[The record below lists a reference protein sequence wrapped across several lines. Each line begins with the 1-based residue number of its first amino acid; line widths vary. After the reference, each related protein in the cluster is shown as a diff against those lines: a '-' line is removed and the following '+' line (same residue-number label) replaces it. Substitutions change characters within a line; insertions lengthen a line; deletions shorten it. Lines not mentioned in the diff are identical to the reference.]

1 MAKKTQGLKPDTV
14 LKNYWRNNEQF
25 ADLFNAVLFEGR
37 RVIRPEELED
47 MDTEES
53 SVLENKE
60 YVESIQASR
69 DNVKI
74 RKKSTEH
81 GAEFVIFGIEGQEH
95 IHYAMPM
102 RVMGYDYG
110 IYKKQYDSNAQ
121 RYKTADGINADEYV
135 SRMKKTDKFIPV
147 ITIVIYYG
155 ERVWDGAT
163 SLHGMLDISD
173 EIANY
178 VNDYK
183 MLLVEAR
190 KNDLILHNANNIDLF
205 NLLEIILDRSIPK
218 NEAKEKAIQYSEE
231 HKTDRNVIMT
241 VAGATNSKIDYDAYT
256 KGGGRMCTLFEG
268 IARENEIIGIE
279 KGKAEGKVEG
289 KAEGIIETGLEFG
302 LSEEDILMRLQKKL
316 NISLQKAQDYMDKFA
331 RQTV

>member
-1 MAKKTQGLKPDTV
+1 
-14 LKNYWRNNEQF
+14 
-25 ADLFNAVLFEGR
+25 
-37 RVIRPEELED
+37 
-47 MDTEES
+47 
-53 SVLENKE
+53 
-60 YVESIQASR
+60 
-69 DNVKI
+69 
-74 RKKSTEH
+74 
-81 GAEFVIFGIEGQEH
+81 
-95 IHYAMPM
+95 
-102 RVMGYDYG
+102 
-110 IYKKQYDSNAQ
+110 
-121 RYKTADGINADEYV
+121 
-135 SRMKKTDKFIPV
+135 MKKTDKFIPV

-256 KGGGRMCTLFEG
+256 KGDGRMCTLFEE

-279 KGKAEGKVEG
+279 KGKAEG

-331 RQTV
+331 QQTV